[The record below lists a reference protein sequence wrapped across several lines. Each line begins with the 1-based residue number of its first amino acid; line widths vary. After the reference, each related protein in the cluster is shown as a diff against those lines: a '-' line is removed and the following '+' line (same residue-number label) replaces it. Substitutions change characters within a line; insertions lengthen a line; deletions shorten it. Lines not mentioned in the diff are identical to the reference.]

1 MEKSRML
8 EILVVDNEREICRMF
23 EKWFSLEA
31 HRVET
36 VLTGE
41 KAISLIKKKYFDIV
55 FLNVIL
61 VELQG
66 IEVLEKIKEIS
77 QEIKVIMMSGKLLN
91 KNLLNDL
98 REKGASG
105 FLQKP
110 FSIEDLHKLLDSLGD

>member
-1 MEKSRML
+1 ML
-8 EILVVDNEREICRMF
+8 NILVVDNEREICRMF

-31 HRVET
+31 HGVET
-36 VLTGE
+36 VLTGK
-41 KAISLIKKKYFDIV
+41 KAISLVKKKYFDVV

-66 IEVLEKIKEIS
+66 IEVLERIKEIS
-77 QEIKVIMMSGKLLN
+77 TKIKVIMMSGKLLN
-91 KNLLNDL
+91 KNLLSDL

>member
-1 MEKSRML
+1 MDKSRVL
-8 EILVVDNEREICRMF
+8 NVLVVDNEREICRMF
-23 EKWFSLEA
+23 EKWFSLET

-36 VLTGE
+36 ALTGRQ
-41 KAISLIKKKYFDIV
+41 AISLVKTNSFDIV

-77 QEIKVIMMSGKLLN
+77 PKLKVIMMSGKLLN
-91 KNLLNDL
+91 KNLLSDI

-110 FSIEDLHKLLDSLGD
+110 FSIEELHNLLDSLGD

>member
-8 EILVVDNEREICRMF
+8 NILVVDNEREICRMF

-36 VLTGE
+36 VLTGK
-41 KAISLIKKKYFDIV
+41 KAISLVKKKYFDIV

-77 QEIKVIMMSGKLLN
+77 PKIKVIMISGKLLN
-91 KNLLNDL
+91 KYLLSDL

-110 FSIEDLHKLLDSLGD
+110 FSIEDLHKLLDSI

>member
-8 EILVVDNEREICRMF
+8 NILVVDNEREICKMF

-36 VLTGE
+36 VLTGK
-41 KAISLIKKKYFDIV
+41 KAISLVKKKYFDIV

-77 QEIKVIMMSGKLLN
+77 PKIKVIMISGKLLN
-91 KNLLNDL
+91 KYLLSDL
-98 REKGASG
+98 RKKGASG

-110 FSIEDLHKLLDSLGD
+110 FSIEDLHKLLDSI